1 MDSQFIASAHTAAGA
16 LTRVAT
22 GTALKTLLQV
32 GVPAGRPINILGW
45 GCSFRGVA
53 AADPPGELYLILS
66 DVAATVT
73 SLTPDTWR
81 QPLEAASACVGGA
94 ALTGINA
101 TVEGTITSSILYDAQ
116 QIHPQ
121 TGYSCGSRRA
131 GSRAARLQRDVS
143 AVRVSCGSAREL
155 QRRSSSA
162 GAVGATSWDGPEQP
176 RQGRSA
182 RRRASG
188 RRSPPAPRRPPA
200 RSPRA

>member
-32 GVPAGRPINILGW
+32 GVPAGVPLNLLGW

-73 SLTPDTWR
+73 SLTPDLYR
-81 QPLEAASACVGGA
+81 QPLEKASACVGGT

-101 TVEGTITSSILYDAQ
+101 SAEGTITASILYDAQ

-121 TGYSCGSRRA
+121 SGYSCWFPQGREPRVYNA
-131 GSRAARLQRDVS
+131 AARFLRI
-143 AVRVSCGSAREL
+143 
-155 QRRSSSA
+155 RSNFSVNID
-162 GAVGATSWDGPEQP
+162 GVPWVVWDE
-176 RQGRSA
+176 
-182 RRRASG
+182 
-188 RRSPPAPRRPPA
+188 
-200 RSPRA
+200 